1 MFGVLEKKR
10 ISLKSCAWS
19 LPSGWSL
26 ALSNILNCKNVV
38 FQCFHENSMNLDI
51 IKCTAACF
59 NPGFFSCYRETSK
72 LHLCLSVPLVPVVFD
87 TGHYST
93 SSIRWEASGKTLSI
107 QICYLRSMETEW
119 RNRLN
124 SWMSHPGPPSP
135 CRLLSA
141 RCSLCCAWRR
151 LLPSLICSKC
161 SGCYTIVI
169 I

>member
-26 ALSNILNCKNVV
+26 ALSNILNCKNVA
-38 FQCFHENSMNLDI
+38 FQCYRENPMNLDI
-51 IKCTAACF
+51 IKCTGACF
-59 NPGFFSCYRETSK
+59 NPAFFSCYHETSN

-87 TGHYST
+87 TGHSLT
-93 SSIRWEASGKTLSI
+93 SSISWEASGKMLSI
-107 QICYLRSMETEW
+107 QICDLRSMEKVW
-119 RNRLN
+119 WDRLS
-124 SWMSHPGPPSP
+124 SWTRHPGPPSP

-141 RCSLCCAWRR
+141 WRR
-151 LLPSLICSKC
+151 LLLSLICSKRR
-161 SGCYTIVI
+161 GCYTIVI